1 MPQRGDL
8 VRFINDQQI
17 ERVGICTADQPDEQ
31 GDINVVPLAVLR
43 ALLVQA
49 IQQGLITPITVPH
62 SIRTGG
68 GTAYWASGG
77 I

>member
-8 VRFINDQQI
+8 VRFINDQQV

-43 ALLVQA
+43 VLLVQA
-49 IQQGLITPITVPH
+49 IQQGLIMPITVPH
-62 SIRTGG
+62 AVRTGG
-68 GTAYWASGG
+68 ASAYWATGG